1 MIKFIMNKSINK
13 YVYILIILLLLSSC
27 SSSDERTLKDCLNTF
42 SSSVNNG
49 SLGESE
55 INKIQV
61 IGHAYGSH
69 KGDNLGLA
77 KSVLNY
83 FESHNFD
90 NQILILTGDIVRDS
104 TIQNLQLVKN
114 QIEKFFNEYYI
125 AVGNHDLGKSKN
137 NFYDVFESDL
147 NFIKLYSADLI
158 VANFTAN
165 NWKPSLD
172 DQASINEFISQS
184 SKDTIILFSH
194 QVYWFE
200 LTEKT
205 PELNAWYKELEKD
218 AHKWL
223 KTSNKNV
230 IVISGDYGVEVP
242 ETFCEYDKLN
252 NILYIASGISDN
264 PEDRGLLITDTIG
277 QLRISEVKL
286 SED

>member
-1 MIKFIMNKSINK
+1 MKKSIYK
-13 YVYILIILLLLSSC
+13 YVLICLLLLYSC
-27 SSSDERTLKDCLNTF
+27 SFSAEITLEDCLNTF
-42 SSSVNNG
+42 SSSKSNQ
-49 SLGESE
+49 SLDESE

-69 KGDNLGLA
+69 KGANLGLA

-83 FESHNFD
+83 FENQNFD
-90 NQILILTGDIVRDS
+90 NQILILTGDIVRDN

-114 QIEKFFNEYYI
+114 QIETYFNEYYI

-147 NFIKLYSADLI
+147 NFINLYSADLI

-165 NWKPSLD
+165 NWKPTLN

-184 SKDTIILFSH
+184 LKDTIILFSH
-194 QVYWFE
+194 QVYWYK
-200 LTEKT
+200 LTENK
-205 PELNAWYKELEKD
+205 PKLNAGDKELEND

-230 IVISGDYGVEVP
+230 IVISGDYGRSAP
-242 ETFCEYDKLN
+242 ETFCEYDKSD
-252 NILYIASGISDN
+252 NILYIASGIYDS
-264 PEDRGLLITDTIG
+264 PEDRGLLITDTVG
-277 QLRISEVKL
+277 QLRISEIKL